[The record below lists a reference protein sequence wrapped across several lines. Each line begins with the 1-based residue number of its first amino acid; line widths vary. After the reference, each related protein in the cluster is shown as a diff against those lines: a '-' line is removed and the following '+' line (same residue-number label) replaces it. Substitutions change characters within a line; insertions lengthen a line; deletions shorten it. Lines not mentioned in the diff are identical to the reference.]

1 MTRLLAA
8 LAIVSTVLFATPA
21 SAVIQGCLPNPLP
34 APTAPVFS
42 RDVQKFS
49 FSDQMHLD
57 VWRVPCDG
65 SSALL
70 MKVTPLSTAPFLCE
84 SDFSILEGGAP
95 FEFALADA
103 SDSDFCAPLLTPR
116 TFSLVP
122 KTPAYDVAA
131 PLTILF
137 DTLSGMSRFAALDVP
152 AAIPPPTVT
161 VLALGCTTCHPGD
174 TLGFAVRID
183 NPDGPTVVEL
193 KTGARLPDGS
203 VVTILGRYVQKIL
216 GAGVSETISLFS
228 RFVLPAGI
236 FPAGAYTIEAALLEP
251 DLGVTISRHSV
262 TLTILP

>member
-122 KTPAYDVAA
+122 KTPHSTSLPPFPRPPSPSSRSAA
-131 PLTILF
+131 PRAIRATRWASRCASTI
-137 DTLSGMSRFAALDVP
+137 
-152 AAIPPPTVT
+152 PT
-161 VLALGCTTCHPGD
+161 D
-174 TLGFAVRID
+174 R
-183 NPDGPTVVEL
+183 
-193 KTGARLPDGS
+193 RS
-203 VVTILGRYVQKIL
+203 W
-216 GAGVSETISLFS
+216 S
-228 RFVLPAGI
+228 
-236 FPAGAYTIEAALLEP
+236 
-251 DLGVTISRHSV
+251 
-262 TLTILP
+262 

>member
-1 MTRLLAA
+1 MPRLLAA
-8 LAIVSTVLFATPA
+8 LAVLSIVLFVTPA
-21 SAVIQGCLPNPLP
+21 FAVIQRCLPNPLP

-49 FSDQMHLD
+49 EQMRLD

-65 SSALL
+65 SFALL
-70 MKVTPLSTAPFLCE
+70 MKVTPLSTVFLCE
-84 SDFSILEGGAP
+84 SDFSILQGGAP

-103 SDSDFCAPLLTPR
+103 STPGFCAPLLAPR

-122 KTPAYDVAA
+122 KPPSYDVAA

-137 DTLSGMSRFAALDVP
+137 DTLSGMSRFAALDV
-152 AAIPPPTVT
+152 AAAVPPPTVT

-174 TLGFAVRID
+174 ALGFAVRID

-193 KTGARLPDGS
+193 KTGVRLPDGS
-203 VVTILGRYVQKIL
+203 VVTILGRFVQKTL
-216 GAGVSETISLFS
+216 GAGVSETILLFS
-228 RFVLPAGI
+228 GFVLPAGI

-251 DLGVTISRHSV
+251 DLGVTITRDSV
-262 TLTILP
+262 TLTLLP

>member
-8 LAIVSTVLFATPA
+8 LAVVSTVLFATPA
-21 SAVIQGCLPNPLP
+21 FAVIQGCLPNPLP

-49 FSDQMHLD
+49 EQMHLD

-65 SSALL
+65 SFALL
-70 MKVTPLSTAPFLCE
+70 MKVTPLTPEPFLCE
-84 SDFSILEGGAP
+84 LDFSILQGGAP

-103 SDSDFCAPLLTPR
+103 SGPDFCAPLLAPR

-122 KTPAYDVAA
+122 KPPAYNVAA

-137 DTLSGMSRFAALDVP
+137 DTLSGMSRFAALDVG
-152 AAIPPPTVT
+152 AAVPPPTVT
-161 VLALGCTTCHPGD
+161 VLALGCTTCHPGE
-174 TLGFAVRID
+174 TLGFAVRI
-183 NPDGPTVVEL
+183 DGPTVVEL

-203 VVTILGRYVQKIL
+203 VVTILGRFVQKTL

-262 TLTILP
+262 TLTLLP